1 MAKVY
6 VVTAPE
12 RIRGIY
18 ASWPECQAA
27 VKGVSGARYQAVAS
41 PEQAEAMLRGEGR
54 ELSAGLYGFVDGN
67 HLGGV
72 GVVLVERRDGEEPVV
87 VDEVGMTVVQ
97 VFLTAALP
105 SLGSEHAIR
114 TALAMLRND
123 LAELDEMHI
132 ILLIEPQ
139 HSRLTVVHDY
149 DGYAYWTS

>member
-54 ELSAGLYGFVDGN
+54 ELSAGLYGFVV
-67 HLGGV
+67 LLYKRILACEGV
-72 GVVLVERRDGEEPVV
+72 RE
-87 VDEVGMTVVQ
+87 
-97 VFLTAALP
+97 
-105 SLGSEHAIR
+105 
-114 TALAMLRND
+114 
-123 LAELDEMHI
+123 
-132 ILLIEPQ
+132 
-139 HSRLTVVHDY
+139 
-149 DGYAYWTS
+149 

>member
-67 HLGGV
+67 PLGGV
-72 GVVLVERRDGEEPVV
+72 GAVLVERRDGEQPAV
-87 VDEVGMTVVQ
+87 VDAAGLTVVQ
-97 VFLTAALP
+97 GFLPARVP
-105 SLGSEHAIR
+105 SPGS
-114 TALAMLRND
+114 
-123 LAELDEMHI
+123 
-132 ILLIEPQ
+132 
-139 HSRLTVVHDY
+139 
-149 DGYAYWTS
+149 